1 MGAAVL
7 PVFLTAYDPTDLP
20 GGSIDPLG
28 FATGFNALAEELLP
42 GMTGAASQPAYLAVL
57 CGALRLLDRE
67 RHAQLDALPEVRRRK
82 LRVEGA
88 LRFERAWALASVLA
102 TTDEAGAQEE
112 VLPGVRG
119 VTYVRKEVERIGRDG
134 RREGGT
140 KYPLLSRQ
148 YTYGMLGIYS
158 GVAERLHLLERSDF
172 SLTPS
177 IGAELG
183 DAFLEQTLARSRLR
197 RGVAKLAL
205 DDEASLSL
213 SALREWGEQA
223 RPGPAFPERLAQPL
237 RDGLR
242 ATRRRQLMLTAMEH
256 SAPKDGE
263 HPGEVDA
270 LERAL
275 GAIDATE
282 AAAGATQQESATL
295 RAVLEA
301 VLAFE
306 KVYRWCMVGFERL
319 LYLARN
325 SGDAIEIDAA
335 AKDDFLAGALAKV
348 AESIG
353 PLEQCRSALHERAL
367 DDSARRLAN
376 VVGFAGQA
384 GRAASSREFL
394 HVLLSRHRDVQ
405 HGKFDRGRRKLP
417 WIERSGGLLAVT
429 SSLAGGSN
437 NVIETADQVE
447 PHAWRTY
454 AAYQFLAAVGGV
466 Q

>member
-57 CGALRLLDRE
+57 CGALRLLDLE
-67 RHAQLDALPEVRRRK
+67 RRAELDALPEVRRRK
-82 LRVEGA
+82 LRVDVA
-88 LRFERAWALASVLA
+88 LRFERAWALACALA
-102 TTDEAGAQEE
+102 TTDEHGNLEDD
-112 VLPGVRG
+112 LPGMRG

-148 YTYGMLGIYS
+148 YTYGMIGIYS

-183 DAFLEQTLARSRLR
+183 DAFLQQTLSKSRLR
-197 RGVAKLAL
+197 RGIVKLAL
-205 DDEASLSL
+205 DDDSTFSLG
-213 SALREWGEQA
+213 ALREWGEQA
-223 RPGPAFPERLAQPL
+223 RPGLAFPEAVARPL

-242 ATRRRQLMLTAMEH
+242 ATRQRRLTLELLRR

-270 LERAL
+270 LERCLAAL
-275 GAIDATE
+275 DDADDV
-282 AAAGATQQESATL
+282 AGATGQELTTL
-295 RAVLEA
+295 RAVLES

-306 KVYRWCMVGFERL
+306 NIYRWCIVGFERL
-319 LYLARN
+319 LHLARGA
-325 SGDAIEIDAA
+325 GDTIEIE
-335 AKDDFLAGALAKV
+335 V
-348 AESIG
+348 AEQDKILAQALRSVG
-353 PLEQCRSALHERAL
+353 EGVGELERCRSALYERAL
-367 DDSARRLAN
+367 DDTASRLAD
-376 VVGFAGQA
+376 VASFAGRA
-384 GRAASSREFL
+384 GRAASAREL
-394 HVLLSRHRDVQ
+394 VDVLLVRHRDVQ

-417 WIERSGGLLAVT
+417 WIERNGDLLAVT

-437 NVIETADQVE
+437 DVIETAEEVV